1 MPSLADAL
9 LLVIWASLTLYALLG
24 GADFGGGVWD
34 LLAGRADTG
43 LRQRRL
49 IEHAIG
55 PVWEANHVWLIF
67 AIVLCW
73 TGFPAAFAAVASTL
87 YIPLTLLAFGIIARG
102 AAFAFRNVS
111 SEPGQQRLF
120 GAAFALSSVATP
132 FFLGAVAGGVASGR
146 VPPGIAAGNLITSWW
161 NPTSWF
167 AGALA
172 VGVCAYLAAVYLC
185 ADARRHGAP
194 ELAEIFRRKAI
205 GAGALVGIAALSGIA
220 VLRIDAPSVYEAL
233 TDRALPLVGLSA
245 AGGLASL
252 ALLARR
258 LFTLARGTAAVAVAA
273 VLGGWAL
280 AQYPLLLP
288 PGLTVQ
294 RAAADPAVLQAT
306 LVSLGV
312 GAALLAPSLLWL
324 FTLFQRNHARPGETG
339 SVTQPRQEEILRR
352 PSH

>member
-102 AAFAFRNVS
+102 AAFAFRKVS

-120 GAAFALSSVATP
+120 GAAFAVSSVATP

-161 NPTSWF
+161 NPASWF
-167 AGALA
+167 TGALA
-172 VGVCAYLAAVYLC
+172 VGVCVYLAAVYLC
-185 ADARRHGAP
+185 ADARRYGAP

-233 TDRALPLVGLSA
+233 TARALPLVGLSA
-245 AGGLASL
+245 A
-252 ALLARR
+252 
-258 LFTLARGTAAVAVAA
+258 AVAA

-324 FTLFQRNHARPGETG
+324 FTLFQRNHARPDETG
-339 SVTQPRQEEILRR
+339 SATQPRQKE
-352 PSH
+352 S